1 MQWEY
6 TGLFPLTVMEI
17 LRDNGNM
24 KTEKNKQN
32 IWNTALGYTLHHSIP
47 MGYVYI
53 YSMYIYIYM
62 LFFYGI
68 YVEILR
74 TSELMEDVRIIP
86 IYGIYPPPN

>member
-1 MQWEY
+1 
-6 TGLFPLTVMEI
+6 MEI

-53 YSMYIYIYM
+53 YSMYIYIYA
-62 LFFYGI
+62 FFLWNICGNIENIRINGRCANYPNI
-68 YVEILR
+68 WNIPSTKL
-74 TSELMEDVRIIP
+74 TVRP
-86 IYGIYPPPN
+86 